1 MRVQEEG
8 LALWT
13 SLSNWATN
21 SVTSTD
27 LMNIL
32 VELGATKT
40 SVKLNSIDVLGA
52 TAIKPQGATVVKCA
66 RDRGISKAVETAA
79 RVGSANV

>member
-1 MRVQEEG
+1 MRAQGEG

-13 SLSNWATN
+13 SLRNWATN

-32 VELGATKT
+32 VELAATKT
-40 SVKLNSIDVLGA
+40 PVKLDSIDVLGA
-52 TAIKPQGATVVKCA
+52 TAIKPQGATVVKFA
-66 RDRGISKAVETAA
+66 RDEGISKALETAA
-79 RVGSANV
+79 RAGGADV